1 VIRHRIEVP
10 EAAHPLDPLRAVG
23 MEAEFLAQ
31 VASMH
36 VDAAVKGGKIPTEH
50 VPDPHLARHHPSG
63 RPQEYLQQLEFDRRE
78 VQTLAAAAHYPRSVV
93 YLKIAE

>member
-1 VIRHRIEVP
+1 VIRCRVEVP
-10 EAAHPLDPLRAVG
+10 EAAHPLDPLRALG
-23 MEAEFLAQ
+23 MRAELRAES
-31 VASMH
+31 AHRH
-36 VDAAVKGGKIPTEH
+36 VDAAVKGGEIPPAH